1 MLALSVLDA
10 CALRST
16 WFLCN
21 ICARL
26 QAFADLAIVV
36 YNDDDTK
43 LDTKQQNVSNISII
57 VMSMMTNNNNMS
69 NIFNIMM
76 TNDVNNDEKNCIIN

>member
-1 MLALSVLDA
+1 
-10 CALRST
+10 
-16 WFLCN
+16 
-21 ICARL
+21 L